1 MPTNPAPSSAHTP
14 PEAEVGFDIGDA
26 ADSLE
31 RMRALN
37 TRFGDIY
44 RVYSP
49 GRRRYVYVINHPDD
63 VKRVLVSNH
72 NNYRKG
78 FGLDR
83 VRMLLGNGIVTSDGD
98 LWRTQRYMMQPLF
111 HRRVITQFASM
122 IDTANDRLLAR
133 WRRHAASGELI
144 NVTDEMSEITL
155 EVILRAIF
163 GTDLDA
169 LPSQL
174 GPNPFDIIT
183 KDSTRD
189 LSFAARF
196 YQLRKLVL
204 EIIRRRGSDGAEHF
218 DFIGMLLNA
227 RDKTSG
233 APMGERELIDEVM
246 TLIIAGH
253 ETAASGL
260 NSAWYLIS
268 QDPEAER
275 KLHSEIDSVAE
286 QGALG
291 LQASELLV
299 YTRSIV
305 DEALRLY
312 PPVWVIS
319 RQSIGPDV
327 LAGCTIPAG
336 AEVLLSPYL
345 VHRHPKFWSEP
356 EAFRPERVESRSAA
370 NGSQFARIPFGAGAR
385 HCIGETMALYEMCM
399 HLYRVAR
406 EFRLIC
412 ASGQAMELEALINL
426 RAKQPIWMR
435 LEPRAA
441 RPAAST

>member
-1 MPTNPAPSSAHTP
+1 MPMNLAGPAAGIA
-14 PEAEVGFDIGDA
+14 PEPEFSFDVGDA
-26 ADSLE
+26 ADSLD
-31 RMRALN
+31 RMRELN
-37 TRFGDIY
+37 ARFGDIY

-72 NNYRKG
+72 GNYLKG

-83 VRMLLGNGIVTSDGD
+83 VRMLLGNGIVTSDGE

-111 HRRVITQFASM
+111 HRRVITRFAEV
-122 IDTANDRLLAR
+122 IDGANDRLIAR
-133 WRRHAASGELI
+133 WEQHAGTGQPI
-144 NVTDEMSEITL
+144 NVTDEMSEVTL
-155 EVILRAIF
+155 DVILRAIF
-163 GTDLDA
+163 GSDMDA
-169 LPSQL
+169 LPQQL
-174 GPNPFDIIT
+174 GPNPFEIIT
-183 KDSTRD
+183 QDSVRD

-204 EIIRRRGSDGAEHF
+204 EIIRRRRSDAAEHF
-218 DFIGMLLNA
+218 DFIGMLLDA

-233 APMGERELIDEVM
+233 APMGERELVDEVM

-260 NSAWYLIS
+260 NSAWYLLS
-268 QDPEAER
+268 QHPQVEAR
-275 KLHSEIDSVAE
+275 LHEEVD
-286 QGALG
+286 ALADEPVPS
-291 LQASELLV
+291 LQASESLR

-319 RQSIGPDV
+319 RQSIKPDV

-356 EAFRPERVESRSAA
+356 EAFQPGRVEMSGASGGA
-370 NGSQFARIPFGAGAR
+370 QFVRIPFGAGAR
-385 HCIGETMALYEMCM
+385 HCIGETMALYEMSM
-399 HLYRVAR
+399 HLYRVGR
-406 EFRLIC
+406 RFRLIC
-412 ASGQAMELEALINL
+412 AAGQRMELEALINL
-426 RAKQPIWMR
+426 RTREPIWMR
-435 LEPRAA
+435 LER
-441 RPAAST
+441 R

>member
-1 MPTNPAPSSAHTP
+1 MPTNLATSSARTP
-14 PEAEVGFDIGDA
+14 PEPEFAFDIGDA
-26 ADSLE
+26 PDSLE

-37 TRFGDIY
+37 ARFGDIY
-44 RVYSP
+44 RIYSP
-49 GRRRYVYVINHPDD
+49 GQRCHVYVINHPDD
-63 VKRVLVSNH
+63 VKRVLVTNH

-83 VRMLLGNGIVTSDGD
+83 VRMLLGNGIVTSDGE

-111 HRRVITQFASM
+111 HRRVITQFAAV
-122 IDTANDRLLAR
+122 IDQANDRLIER
-133 WRRHAASGELI
+133 WQRHMATGEPI
-144 NVTDEMSEITL
+144 NVTDEMSEVTL

-163 GTDLDA
+163 GSDLDA
-169 LPSQL
+169 LPPQL
-174 GPNPFDIIT
+174 GPNPFDIIA

-204 EIIRRRGSDGAEHF
+204 QLIRRRRDDGMEHF
-218 DFIGMLLNA
+218 DFIGMLLTA
-227 RDKTSG
+227 RDKASG

-268 QDPEAER
+268 QHPQVEGA
-275 KLHSEIDSVAE
+275 LHAEIDALSEPA
-286 QGALG
+286 ALG
-291 LQASELLV
+291 LQTSESLT

-356 EAFRPERVESRSAA
+356 EAFRPERVGSQSEPNA
-370 NGSQFARIPFGAGAR
+370 SQFARIPFGAGAR

-399 HLYRVAR
+399 HLYRVGR
-406 EFRLIC
+406 EFRLTC
-412 ASGQAMELEALINL
+412 APGQAMELEALINL
-426 RAKQPIWMR
+426 RSKQPIWMR
-435 LEPRAA
+435 LERRSP
-441 RPAAST
+441 